1 MSAAAAARP
10 SIDVVVPALDEE
22 GHISRC
28 LDRILAQDYPA
39 ELVRVWVVDAGST
52 DRTAAIVA
60 ERATREPRLAIVP
73 NESGERLNAA
83 QAVNRGVAAG
93 EAELVARVDAHTY
106 LAPDYLSAAVA
117 AFAAADAETACVGG
131 QPEQVG
137 ETVFGRAVALAR
149 GSRVGV
155 GGSVYADRRGQ
166 AAVDT
171 VQAGVYRRL
180 DLERLG
186 GFDPSVPFGED
197 EELNWRLRQSGSQ
210 ILLDTSLRFEYV
222 TRSTWKAL
230 FRQHRNYGESRAH
243 VVSIHPDY
251 LRPYHLAP
259 AGLVS
264 AFALTAAAAP
274 WSRHGRRALAVLT
287 ALYGGTVLAGGAAAA
302 RSEPRLAPRVAA
314 AIAAMHLGYGVG
326 MLEVAARHLLAGR
339 GTDVQARPLRQR

>member
-1 MSAAAAARP
+1 MSATP

-22 GHISRC
+22 GHIARC

-39 ELVRVWVVDAGST
+39 ELVRIWVVDAGST
-52 DRTAAIVA
+52 DGTVAIVA
-60 ERATREPRLAIVP
+60 ERAAREPRLAVVP
-73 NESGERLNAA
+73 NQSGERLNAA

-93 EAELVARVDAHTY
+93 EAELIARVDAHTY

-117 AFAAADAETACVGG
+117 AFATADPETACVGG

-137 ETVFGRAVALAR
+137 ETAFGRAVALAR

-155 GGSVYADRRGQ
+155 GGSVYADRRGR

-171 VQAGVYRRL
+171 VQAGVYRRA
-180 DLERLG
+180 DFERLD

-197 EELNWRLRQSGSQ
+197 EELNWRLRQGGSQ
-210 ILLDTSLRFEYV
+210 ILLDTNLSFEYV

-243 VVSIHPDY
+243 VVSLHPDY

-259 AGLVS
+259 AVLVS

-274 WSRHGRRALAVLT
+274 WSRHGRRALA
-287 ALYGGTVLAGGAAAA
+287 ALAAVYGGTALAGGIAAS
-302 RSEPRLAPRVAA
+302 RPEPRLAPRVAA
-314 AIAAMHLGYGVG
+314 AITAMHLGYGVG
-326 MLEVAARHLLAGR
+326 MLEVGARHLLARR
-339 GTDVQARPLRQR
+339 GAGVQARPLRRR